1 MTARNSVETTESV
14 TWQTAAVSLGWAGLD
29 LRQPADPRALSKLIN
44 ARFRNERAVE
54 RRAGH
59 IGSFIR
65 DGADYPQG
73 RDGSDNPVTLPLN
86 PVEWVYGHGQ
96 LLEQNPLLRQ
106 TSHYP
111 QPRFARG
118 VFDFNGRVV
127 WTGDRL
133 LTLRDDAPALGQ
145 SAFWNIDNST
155 VPLDQGIPAYLP
167 VQTEGTPPDT
177 ITGTCIETCLT
188 DRIRVTA
195 SNGDN
200 KLTAWVTDRDTG
212 VLISKAVLDE
222 LDIIGVGDT
231 ALTDVRIVESG
242 AFVLVF
248 WRDSSVDIMYVSAW
262 TGVSWTAAST
272 IDTNVLALDVAVV
285 SDGVYLLWRV
295 GGTIYIGKYS
305 GKTTQ
310 STPFPFR
317 TALSVTGN
325 APNGPIAFAVAPND
339 AFCVAWQASDGLKV
353 RNYTST
359 ASAGTQSTLD
369 AASTSDGGLTVCSRR
384 LSRALG
390 TAALL
395 HSFVIFSGTASKVSI
410 WEINNIT
417 RSDVR
422 YNSKLASKAFRVGD
436 EVFCWLRSTNSSTHY
451 LVAGAFKPQMSA
463 IADREEALARPAF
476 TNVQV
481 LSQVV
486 PDPLDPYKFTW
497 GRPYITG
504 QAYARAGNA
513 RIGDINFL
521 PPLSAIRYGK
531 SFYLAGSLV
540 RNWDGSELGDA
551 GFHDYPK
558 ITGYTHTTGGSL
570 TIGGTYQRRVY
581 PVRYNRAG
589 ERFMGAAITDSSTLT
604 ASNTKQ
610 VVQIATVPAT
620 NSSDVVFE
628 VYRTEAGGTTF
639 YLEGTIAN
647 THSAASVS
655 FDSIMSD
662 AQLISQVADPHEVGV
677 AGTDEVEEFGP
688 LGCSFLAVAG
698 DRLWGAGGQVPRGQ
712 VQFSKLKE
720 PGEGAGFDALAGI
733 QEIDNDGGDITS
745 IVGYSD
751 ALAILERDK
760 VFVLFG
766 TGPDNYGSGNFSTP
780 QLVLADGATTHL
792 GTAVTQA
799 GIVYWGVNGPRL
811 LTTGWQVQNISLPVQ
826 ALTASLQPSGV
837 QVDLARQEV
846 VWYTESGDAVLLN
859 YQTGTPRWAQWTG
872 LKIAGCSASA
882 LVTTEGRLLTPEE
895 DVGDDGHPFEFAL
908 ATGELRPEE
917 ILQGHTQVRR
927 AGLTGRHHGDHDV
940 RFRVFYD
947 GAPLWSEEFTWE
959 PATETY
965 LTSEDDIS
973 SLTPAQADALQ
984 WHDKSGSYETHKRLR
999 RQTCDYFRVEVSDRG
1014 ADHSTFTPHELVFE
1028 LGRKPGLGRTA
1039 VNTFKD

>member
-1 MTARNSVETTESV
+1 METTESV
-14 TWQTAAVSLGWAGLD
+14 TWQTAAVVLGLAGLD

-54 RRAGH
+54 RRTGH
-59 IGSFIR
+59 VGSLIR

-73 RDGSDNPVTLPLN
+73 RDAFDKPVTLPLN

-118 VFDFNGRVV
+118 VFDYNGQVV

-133 LTLRDDAPALGQ
+133 LAMRDGGPALGQ

-155 VPLDQGIPAYLP
+155 VPLDYGIPAYLP
-167 VQTEGTPPDT
+167 VQTDSSPPDT
-177 ITGTCIETCLT
+177 VTGSYVETCLT
-188 DRIRVTA
+188 ESIRVTVA
-195 SNGDN
+195 SGGGA
-200 KLTAWVTDRDTG
+200 LTAWVTNRATG
-212 VLISKAVLDE
+212 VLISKAS
-222 LDIIGVGDT
+222 IGGGANPVD
-231 ALTDVRIVESG
+231 LRVMQSG
-242 AFVLVF
+242 SYVVVF
-248 WRDSSVDIMYVSAW
+248 WRDSSTDILYISAW
-262 TGVSWTAAST
+262 TGTGWTAASQ
-272 IDTNVLALDVAVV
+272 IDTGVLALDVAAV

-295 GGTIYIGKYS
+295 SGVIYIGKYS

-317 TALSVTGN
+317 TALSTTGS

-339 AFCVAWQASDGLKV
+339 ALCVAWQAADGLKV
-353 RNYTST
+353 RNYT
-359 ASAGTQSTLD
+359 AAGVAGTQSTLD
-369 AASTSDGGLTVCSRR
+369 AAATSDSGLAMCSRR

-390 TAALL
+390 TSSL
-395 HSFVIFSGTASKVSI
+395 SYPFVIYSASSATVSI
-410 WEINNIT
+410 WEINNII

-436 EVFCWLRSTNSSTHY
+436 EVFCWLRSINSNTCY
-451 LVAGAFKPQMSA
+451 LVAGAFKPQVCA
-463 IADREEALARPAF
+463 VADREEAPARVIA
-476 TNVQV
+476 TGVQA

-497 GRPYITG
+497 ARPYNTG
-504 QAYARAGNA
+504 QSYVRAGNV

-521 PPLSAIRYGK
+521 PPLSAVRYGK
-531 SFYLAGSLV
+531 SVYLAGSLV

-551 GFHDYPK
+551 GFQDYPK
-558 ITGYTHTTGGSL
+558 IVAYTHTTGGFL

-581 PVRYNRAG
+581 AVRYNRAG
-589 ERFMGAAITDSSTLT
+589 ERFMGAAITDTSTMS

-610 VVQIATVPAT
+610 VVQITTLPVT
-620 NSSDVVFE
+620 NHSDVVFE
-628 VYRTEAGGTTF
+628 VYRTQAGGTTF

-647 THSAASVS
+647 TFSAQWVY
-655 FDSIMSD
+655 FDSVISD
-662 AQLISQVADPHEVGV
+662 GELITKEADPHETGL
-677 AGTDEVEEFGP
+677 ANIEEVEEFGP
-688 LGCSFLAVAG
+688 LGCSFLAVAA

-733 QEIDNDGGDITS
+733 QQIDNDGGDITS
-745 IVGYSD
+745 IVGHSD

-766 TGPDNYGSGNFSTP
+766 TGPDNLGLGNFSTP

-799 GIVYWGVNGPRL
+799 GVVYWGVDGPRL
-811 LTTGWQVQNISLPVQ
+811 LTAGWQVQNISLPVQ
-826 ALTASLQPSGV
+826 ALTATMQPSGV
-837 QVDLARQEV
+837 TVDLARQEV
-846 VWYTESGDAVLLN
+846 VWYTEDGNAVLLN
-859 YQTGTPRWAQWTG
+859 YQSGARWAQWTG
-872 LKIAGCSASA
+872 LNVAGCSPSA
-882 LVTTEGRLLTPEE
+882 MVTTEGRLLTPEE
-895 DVGDDGHPFEFAL
+895 NVGDDGVPFEFAF

-927 AGLTGRHHGDHDV
+927 AGLTGRHNGDHDV

-959 PATETY
+959 PATDTY
-965 LTSEDDIS
+965 LTNEDDIGE
-973 SLTPAQADALQ
+973 LTPAQADALK
-984 WHDKSGSYETHKRLR
+984 WNDKSGAYGTHRRLR

-1014 ADHSTFTPHELVFE
+1014 ADHITFTPHELVCE